1 LGCKN
6 LLSFGSIL
14 IPWKSYP
21 GCNRTLKTVSLNLHT
36 IIIFVKDVDMLQEFY
51 INTFQLSVVEEI
63 KHEWVLLQAGNCKI
77 GLHKMGE
84 QLVHANK
91 DMSSFESNT
100 KLVFEIEENIYVMR
114 ELLLQKN
121 VKMREVKQFDG
132 SDYLLCDGEDPE
144 GNVFQL
150 QQKKAGL

>member
-1 LGCKN
+1 
-6 LLSFGSIL
+6 
-14 IPWKSYP
+14 
-21 GCNRTLKTVSLNLHT
+21 
-36 IIIFVKDVDMLQEFY
+36 
-51 INTFQLSVVEEI
+51 
-63 KHEWVLLQAGNCKI
+63 
-77 GLHKMGE
+77 MGE
-84 QLVHANK
+84 QLVHSNK

>member
-1 LGCKN
+1 
-6 LLSFGSIL
+6 
-14 IPWKSYP
+14 
-21 GCNRTLKTVSLNLHT
+21 
-36 IIIFVKDVDMLQEFY
+36 
-51 INTFQLSVVEEI
+51 
-63 KHEWVLLQAGNCKI
+63 
-77 GLHKMGE
+77 
-84 QLVHANK
+84 
-91 DMSSFESNT
+91 MSSFESNT

-132 SDYLLCDGEDPE
+132 SDYLLCDGEYPE